1 LGISTLAGH
10 LDWEWPLRP
19 HSQPIGDGLK
29 ASSRLTVRLGIAQ
42 FIGWSSGFYLP
53 AILAVPIS
61 ESIGIA
67 TETFFMAF
75 TAALL
80 VAAFLGPRVGKAIDR
95 LGGRRVL
102 PLGNLAFIAGLT
114 LLANSNSIEQL
125 FASWILIGVGAAMGN
140 YDAAFATVVNFFG
153 EDSNK
158 IIAGITVFVGLSS
171 TISWPLNAFV
181 SSNFGWEWAVMTWAL
196 AHLLVGLP
204 LNLTLPRMARRE
216 DKPAASS
223 TKRRTRV
230 RIDVLVVVFALMFA
244 LEGFMVA
251 SVNTVLPFLLTE
263 LGASLSVALV
273 ASAILGPSQVLA
285 RLLLVALDK
294 VLTPIRVA
302 ALAMLAHPAGV
313 ILFLIFG
320 VDALFA
326 FVILQ
331 GIAVGLDP
339 FIRGTL
345 PLLFFGPEQF
355 GERQGY
361 IMLFSKVV
369 VAFSPLLLTVIVIQN
384 PVAGIVTTMS
394 MGLISFGLLAALV
407 WLRESKPA
415 LVDSSSQ

>member
-1 LGISTLAGH
+1 M
-10 LDWEWPLRP
+10 
-19 HSQPIGDGLK
+19 
-29 ASSRLTVRLGIAQ
+29 
-42 FIGWSSGFYLP
+42 
-53 AILAVPIS
+53 PIS

-95 LGGRRVL
+95 LGGRKVL

-114 LLANSNSIEQL
+114 LLANSNSIELL
-125 FASWILIGVGAAMGN
+125 FTSWILIGVGAAMGN

-204 LNLTLPRMARRE
+204 LNMTLPRMARRE

-223 TKRRTRV
+223 AKRRTRV

-407 WLRESKPA
+407 WLRESRPA